1 MKHKSLQ
8 ILLIFIAVV
17 FIVLG
22 FLRSD
27 NIEVLNKAI
36 RVCFE
41 CIGIGWYFYNEY
53 WF

>member
-1 MKHKSLQ
+1 MANKNKILTF
-8 ILLIFIAVV
+8 LLILVAIAFIA
-17 FIVLG
+17 LG

-41 CIGIGWYFYNEY
+41 CIGIG
-53 WF
+53 

>member
-1 MKHKSLQ
+1 MVSKNKILQ
-8 ILLIFIAVV
+8 FLLILIATV

-41 CIGIGWYFYNEY
+41 CIGIG
-53 WF
+53 

>member
-1 MKHKSLQ
+1 MINKNKILTF
-8 ILLIFIAVV
+8 LLILIAIV

-27 NIEVLNKAI
+27 NLEVLNKAI

-41 CIGIGWYFYNEY
+41 CIGIG
-53 WF
+53 

>member
-1 MKHKSLQ
+1 MVNKNKILTF
-8 ILLIFIAVV
+8 LLILIGIV

-27 NIEVLNKAI
+27 NLEVLNKAI

-41 CIGIGWYFYNEY
+41 CIGIG
-53 WF
+53 